1 MMTKG
6 IRYSVQYSS
15 GFNKE
20 DTFSSEHIHY
30 KFAIEFKVCS
40 FEAFSHK
47 KVALSLLTKEN
58 FLKVQKLHFC
68 IGHK

>member
-47 KVALSLLTKEN
+47 KSGFVSSHQEK
-58 FLKVQKLHFC
+58 FS
-68 IGHK
+68 